1 MKCNGRRCDGFTTLE
16 ILLCLTA
23 LSVAASVGIKWY
35 VSQKHQRSVL
45 RQKQRLVPCAE
56 AFSLFIK
63 EQTNTQSCVGTWY
76 VVQNASKTGKF
87 DFLRQLPASYDFK
100 ITVENNAW
108 AVEKTAR
115 FCITSQGVTEE
126 NIVESFS
133 QKPEFLIV
141 RFYAEEKMH
150 ILHTCFVP
158 VTAKQFKAEECVPES
173 VERFMLTPK
182 AEKSS
187 NIEDK

>member
-1 MKCNGRRCDGFTTLE
+1 MTLE

-23 LSVAASVGIKWY
+23 LSVAVSFCVKWY
-35 VSQKHQRSVL
+35 VSQKHQQSVL

-76 VVQNASKTGKF
+76 VVQNASKTEKF
-87 DFLRQLPASYDFK
+87 DFVRQPPCTYDFR

-115 FCITSQGVTEE
+115 FYITPQGVREE
-126 NIVESFS
+126 CIPNLPE
-133 QKPEFLIV
+133 KTEFLIV
-141 RFYAEEKMH
+141 RFYAEGKTH
-150 ILHTCFVP
+150 CLHTCFVP
-158 VTAKQFKAEECVPES
+158 VTAKKFKAEELT
-173 VERFMLTPK
+173 VEPVEHFILTPK
-182 AEKSS
+182 VEKSS
-187 NIEDK
+187 KNENR

>member
-1 MKCNGRRCDGFTTLE
+1 M
-16 ILLCLTA
+16 
-23 LSVAASVGIKWY
+23 
-35 VSQKHQRSVL
+35 
-45 RQKQRLVPCAE
+45 
-56 AFSLFIK
+56 LFLK
-63 EQTNTQSCVGTWY
+63 EQPNTKSCVGTWY
-76 VVQNASKTGKF
+76 AVRNVSDGVFNFVCQSSGM
-87 DFLRQLPASYDFK
+87 YDFRVE
-100 ITVENNAW
+100 VENAAW
-108 AVEKTAR
+108 TMGETTR
-115 FCITSQGVTEE
+115 FCITSQGVTEA

-173 VERFMLTPK
+173 VERFMSTPK